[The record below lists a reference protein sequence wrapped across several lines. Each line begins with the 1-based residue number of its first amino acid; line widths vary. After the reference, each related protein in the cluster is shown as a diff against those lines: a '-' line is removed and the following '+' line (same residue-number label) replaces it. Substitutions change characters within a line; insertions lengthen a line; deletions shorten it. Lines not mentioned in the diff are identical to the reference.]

1 MNIEEAKRKL
11 HNMAYRDLQT
21 KPYDLKFADII
32 QILNQIKLDKPKLE
46 VPQFV
51 ADWYEENK
59 QYFYLTLH
67 SLAWEL
73 IENLDEDCFVPVTAL
88 DSDFKRWYFKNKNAI
103 QTLINMHQFGYTV
116 QKEKLYVVEIPN
128 PNVKGDNK
136 IFLCKDDNAGKILI
150 CKGKFNPY
158 KNKCLWLTE
167 TEIRKDFDWAW
178 QFREEVE

>member
-1 MNIEEAKRKL
+1 MNIEEAKKAIRELEAFNYCDFKGNLVRKIDVL
-11 HNMAYRDLQT
+11 SILE
-21 KPYDLKFADII
+21 
-32 QILNQIKLDKPKLE
+32 QIDKPKPV

-67 SLAWEL
+67 RLAWEL
-73 IENLDEDCFVPVTAL
+73 IENLDEDCFVPEKAL

-116 QKEKLYVVEIPN
+116 KKEKLYIVEIPN
-128 PNVKGDNK
+128 TNAKGDNK
-136 IFLCKDDNAGKILI
+136 IFLCKDNTGKILI
-150 CKGKFNPY
+150 CKGKFNPH

-167 TEIRKDFDWAW
+167 AEIRKDFDWAW
-178 QFREEVE
+178 QFREEVVE

>member
-1 MNIEEAKRKL
+1 MNIEEAKKL
-11 HNMAYRDLQT
+11 IDKQSIGKGGVGDIPVVKTHIVKVLLDQLIQP
-21 KPYDLKFADII
+21 KP
-32 QILNQIKLDKPKLE
+32 E

-51 ADWYEENK
+51 ADWYEK
-59 QYFYLTLH
+59 H
-67 SLAWEL
+67 KDSLEYCIWEY
-73 IENLDEDCFVPVTAL
+73 ITEWDNQEKD
-88 DSDFKRWYFKNKNAI
+88 DFFDFMNYSTFKPI
-103 QTLINMHQFGYTV
+103 QTLVNMHQFGYTV
-116 QKEKLYVVEIPN
+116 EKEKLYVVEIPN

-178 QFREEVE
+178 QFREDVENE